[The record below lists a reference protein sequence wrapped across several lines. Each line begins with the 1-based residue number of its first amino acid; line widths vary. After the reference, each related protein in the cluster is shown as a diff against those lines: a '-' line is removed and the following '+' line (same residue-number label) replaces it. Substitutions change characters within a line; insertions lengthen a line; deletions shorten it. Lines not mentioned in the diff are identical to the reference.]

1 MDKLFGSERFEKG
14 WHPGEDD
21 LLCYLDGELSPGK
34 SAEIKTHLEACWTC
48 RAKTEKIQHTISSF
62 VEYLNDGFVPNVDP
76 PPKGWRTF
84 DARMNRAAA
93 ETIKRPLLS
102 QWYESARDLFLHW
115 GLSARWIASLL
126 AIMGIAFAFAHF
138 ESVSPLSANQLI
150 RTATEAQER
159 RIQRVPHPV
168 VYQKLRVQRKG
179 RAYQED
185 SSVTWEIWNDTTGDR
200 FRQRVED
207 SKGQRLIDPRPEN
220 LAGGD
225 GAARNQQPGRKDA
238 LRAAPGQSDCQEVP
252 SILLDLDQVLR
263 SNRMN
268 HRDPLSPIGYASWRK
283 SIRRQTEEVR
293 ETTLPGGEKALA
305 LLTAALAPSPPVNA
319 IVKAE
324 LVIRTED
331 WHPVAQRI
339 QVQGE
344 NGVRDYD
351 LTETEF
357 EVLASNALPHS
368 IFEDPPVSTPSV
380 ATSPVTVPQ
389 VLPPNATESV
399 ASEVETL
406 FALHRVRA
414 CIGRPIS
421 VVKITSGRIE
431 VKGVVDTDVRKTELL
446 AALKGIPWINTR
458 IQTIEETKFE
468 PPSGPEILH
477 GNEQDPA
484 ASALE
489 QEGDAKVKSERLVIQ
504 DLLEEYFSAAHS
516 RGRSS
521 PGQEERGAMSIQ
533 QEIAALSHNAVSF
546 SEAALEEA
554 WALRRLAEL
563 SSSLKAEEL
572 RTSSRRLLELMVRD
586 HLHALRMEINQART
600 LVTPV
605 LSALLIEKN
614 GSSTSNQEALP
625 GPPSAENAGWA
636 PASVHLFSAVD
647 RTVGLTLGLFAD
659 TRFPVGSRDETMRE
673 LLWAFNHL
681 EDEFQDLEV
690 QVDQAFS
697 ERADSLT
704 SMSRPD

>member
-1 MDKLFGSERFEKG
+1 VDNLFSSERFEKG

-34 SAEIKTHLEACWTC
+34 SAELKTHLEACWAC
-48 RAKTEKIQHTISSF
+48 RAKTEKIQRTISSF

-84 DARMNRAAA
+84 DAKMDRAAA
-93 ETIKRPLLS
+93 ETIKQPLLS
-102 QWYESARDLFLHW
+102 RWHEWARNLFLHR

-126 AIMGIAFAFAHF
+126 AIMGVAFAFAHF

-168 VYQKLRVQRKG
+168 VYQKLRVQRKEG
-179 RAYQED
+179 AYRED

-220 LAGGD
+220 VAVEGGAD
-225 GAARNQQPGRKDA
+225 RNPQLGRKDA
-238 LRAAPGQSDCQEVP
+238 FEAASGQSDCQAVP

-268 HRDPLSPIGYASWRK
+268 HRDPLSPMGYASWRK

-293 ETTLPGGEKALA
+293 ETTLPDGEKALA
-305 LLTAALAPSPPVNA
+305 LLTAALAPSPVNA

-357 EVLASNALPHS
+357 EILASNALPHS

-380 ATSPVTVPQ
+380 TTSTVTAPKILLPDATD
-389 VLPPNATESV
+389 SV

-431 VKGVVDTDVRKTELL
+431 VKGVVDTDVRKAELL
-446 AALKGIPWINTR
+446 AALKGIPRINTK
-458 IQTIEETKFE
+458 IQTVEETKFE
-468 PPSGPEILH
+468 PPSEREILP
-477 GNEQDPA
+477 GNEKDPA

-516 RGRSS
+516 KGRSS
-521 PGQEERGAMSIQ
+521 PGQEETGATSIQ

-563 SSSLKAEEL
+563 SSSLKTEEL

-586 HLHALRMEINQART
+586 HLDALRMEINRART

-605 LSALLIEKN
+605 LSALLMEKN
-614 GSSTSNQEALP
+614 GSAETNPAAVLESPAADKASWAL
-625 GPPSAENAGWA
+625 
-636 PASVHLFSAVD
+636 ASLHLFSAVD

-659 TRFPVGSRDETMRE
+659 TRFPEGSRDETMRE
-673 LLWAFNHL
+673 LLWAFNDL
-681 EDEFQDLEV
+681 EDELQKLEFEV
-690 QVDQAFS
+690 GQAFS
-697 ERADSLT
+697 ERAELLT
-704 SMSRPD
+704 SKGSLE